1 MRWRWTGTWGST
13 AAVGAVGPG
22 GTDEGDVIGL
32 TGFDLEVD
40 GNDVEEGGGDVLGAE
55 VVADVEEELV
65 GARGHGGAFEER
77 GVATAGG
84 VGGGVGEE
92 GVVLEELDA
101 DTGGGFARGGVEDV
115 GGEFWRHGDR
125 ARGGGKTL

>member
-1 MRWRWTGTWGST
+1 M
-13 AAVGAVGPG
+13 
-22 GTDEGDVIGL
+22 

-40 GNDVEEGGGDVLGAE
+40 RNDVEKGGGDVLGAE

-65 GARGHGGAFEER
+65 GAWGHGGALEER

-84 VGGGVGEE
+84 VGGGVGEG

-101 DTGGGFARGGVEDV
+101 DAGGGFARGGVEDM
-115 GGEFWRHGDR
+115 G
-125 ARGGGKTL
+125 